1 MSPETVRNADLC
13 ALMDGE
19 CGPGARE
26 RIEAEL
32 ALSPQCADRL
42 ALWRRN
48 DAALRLALAGAP
60 GPGAFRAPAA
70 APVIDGSL
78 AMRPDA
84 SEPLADVHSG
94 RSAHDRM
101 MRNARAATIAA
112 FAGGAGA
119 GAIALAILLLAP

>member
-1 MSPETVRNADLC
+1 MAPEMVRNADLC

-19 CGPGARE
+19 CGPGARA

-32 ALSPQCADRL
+32 AQSPQCADRL

-48 DAALRLALAGAP
+48 DAALRLAVAGAP
-60 GPGAFRAPAA
+60 GAGPFRAPAV
-70 APVIDGSL
+70 APALDRSF
-78 AMRPDA
+78 AMRPDP

-101 MRNARAATIAA
+101 TRSVRAAAVAA